1 MSKLDVIVVYAIM
14 QDRLG
19 VDKLCHGMALG
30 LRSTCAVILC
40 TYFFGCREGWSFSQK
55 KSIGCQ
61 LGLLRL
67 LSTAISERQIVLEC
81 CWNTACLFSH
91 TKNMYLLYSVRI
103 CEVVHVVGWS
113 IAICG
118 KAGKWRIMPVGTWK
132 RGLAND
138 TAESL
143 PGPPYI
149 EIDNFNATHKP
160 ECY

>member
-1 MSKLDVIVVYAIM
+1 MSWDGFGIEKHMCSHLLHI
-14 QDRLG
+14 
-19 VDKLCHGMALG
+19 
-30 LRSTCAVILC
+30 
-40 TYFFGCREGWSFSQK
+40 FFGCREGWSFSQK

-61 LGLLRL
+61 LGLLGL

-118 KAGKWRIMPVGTWK
+118 KAGKCRILCQWGHEREGWQMILQSPFQVP
-132 RGLAND
+132 LALKSTILMQPTSRSATRYWQGNPSWLVTRY
-138 TAESL
+138 TANL
-143 PGPPYI
+143 
-149 EIDNFNATHKP
+149 N
-160 ECY
+160 